1 MISRLTIKL
10 ILGML
15 VTVSVVAIVIGAS
28 LLSISNTGTLVNVG
42 NNLFAIVDVAQGT
55 SCGTAAGYSDTGL
68 IINSWNV
75 TVGSSQSKF
84 ACVKNTGASPDTLTI
99 TRSGTLPSG
108 LSFSSVG
115 GTVSGN
121 GGTLLVTFTLTAST
135 TACLSTSCPVALNF
149 GISIS

>member
-1 MISRLTIKL
+1 
-10 ILGML
+10 ML

-42 NNLFAIVDVAQGT
+42 NNLFAIVDVAQSA
-55 SCGTAAGYSDTGL
+55 SCGTIAGYSDTGL

-75 TVGSSQSKF
+75 TVGSSQSKY

-108 LSFSSVG
+108 LSYSSG
-115 GTVSGN
+115 GDTVSGN
-121 GGTLLVTFTLTAST
+121 GGTLLVPFTLAPST
-135 TACLSTSCPVALNF
+135 NAQHANSCPVALK
-149 GISIS
+149 

>member
-1 MISRLTIKL
+1 MYKLTSKCVLGLFVTIS
-10 ILGML
+10 
-15 VTVSVVAIVIGAS
+15 VFAVVIGAS

-42 NNLFAIVDVAQGT
+42 NNLFAIVDVAQGA
-55 SCGTAAGYSDTGL
+55 SCGTAPGYSDTGL

-99 TRSGTLPSG
+99 TRTGTIPSG
-108 LSFSSVG
+108 VSFSSAG
-115 GTVSGN
+115 GIVNGN

-135 TACLSTSCPVALNF
+135 TACLSTACPVALNF

>member
-1 MISRLTIKL
+1 MSRLTIKL
-10 ILGML
+10 ILGL
-15 VTVSVVAIVIGAS
+15 FVIISVVAVVIGAS
-28 LLSISNTGTLVNVG
+28 ILSISNTGTLVNVG
-42 NNLFAIVDVAQGT
+42 NNLFAIVDVAQGA
-55 SCGTAAGYSDTGL
+55 SCGTAPGYSDTGL

-99 TRSGTLPSG
+99 TRTGTLPSG
-108 LSFSSVG
+108 VSFSSAG
-115 GTVSGN
+115 GTVNGN

>member
-1 MISRLTIKL
+1 MSKLTIKVV
-10 ILGML
+10 LGL
-15 VTVSVVAIVIGAS
+15 FVIISVVAVVIGAS

-42 NNLFAIVDVAQGT
+42 NNLFAIVDVAQGA
-55 SCGTAAGYSDTGL
+55 SCGTAPGYSDTGL

-84 ACVKNTGASPDTLTI
+84 ACVKNTGASPDALTI
-99 TRSGTLPSG
+99 TRTGIIPSWV
-108 LSFSSVG
+108 SFSSVG